1 MGGTGAI
8 TTMAKKFNP
17 PVGAPG
23 ASTTSGGASTPD
35 LSVAQKP
42 GGAKQN
48 GFGLEALGDSTGV
61 QVANTGE
68 VTNTKKKPTTTLLG
82 QKL

>member
-1 MGGTGAI
+1 MGGIGAI
-8 TTMAKKFNP
+8 APKAKKP
-17 PVGAPG
+17 TSPVGAPG
-23 ASTTSGGASTPD
+23 AAPAGGGASTPD

-42 GGAKQN
+42 GGAKKN